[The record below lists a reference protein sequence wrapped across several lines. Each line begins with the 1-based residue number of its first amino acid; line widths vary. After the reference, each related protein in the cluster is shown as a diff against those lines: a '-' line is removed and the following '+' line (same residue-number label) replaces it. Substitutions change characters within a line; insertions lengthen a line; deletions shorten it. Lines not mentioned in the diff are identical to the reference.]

1 MRLRK
6 SSANV
11 VPRRRQPNA
20 NLVWVGIAA
29 WGIAEAISLLLSIWR
44 SIVAQR
50 AAISRR
56 KNLSATAGQTG
67 CRWPSFT
74 GRFNGKQT
82 NLVHGTN
89 LGS

>member
-1 MRLRK
+1 MQLRK
-6 SSANV
+6 SFANV
-11 VPRRRQPNA
+11 VQRRRQPNA

-67 CRWPSFT
+67 CRSPNSLIVDGPVLRVDSMVNRLT
-74 GRFNGKQT
+74 
-82 NLVHGTN
+82 
-89 LGS
+89 

>member
-6 SSANV
+6 SFANV
-11 VPRRRQPNA
+11 VQRRRQPNA

-29 WGIAEAISLLLSIWR
+29 WVPRLLVCYFPYGEPQFSD
-44 SIVAQR
+44 
-50 AAISRR
+50 
-56 KNLSATAGQTG
+56 

-89 LGS
+89 LGELVPWHKQPKSNGPTQHGTR